1 MPPHFVWAD
10 DARVHAFMRH
20 SDPQNFG
27 HLMVDDFL
35 SAYTAGVTRSMH
47 ARSQRAHPPLI
58 SSSVSSRLRYRRL
71 APRVGGVVPV
81 LPRQLRHRPG
91 FETLLALQNARR
103 LAAGAD
109 RPGLARVELV
119 RPARIARAAA
129 AQFSFMAVQVRARH
143 VLQERAAGAQ
153 QRAQRL
159 LLPPLACH
167 DCKGVPRFLF
177 ASTGPQCRHQRA
189 GVQKGQPVFLAP
201 AGAPPPQHVPPTPL
215 PLRAPKNVQVV
226 LYQKT
231 RGVMGSVWPE
241 VCVYAA
247 DVQRLL
253 PSAHV
258 LCCAPHLMDLE
269 QQLLMVASGKQAAA
283 AKLPRVLHV

>member
-1 MPPHFVWAD
+1 
-10 DARVHAFMRH
+10 
-20 SDPQNFG
+20 
-27 HLMVDDFL
+27 MVDDFL

-47 ARSQRAHPPLI
+47 ARSQRSHPPLI

-81 LPRQLRHRPG
+81 LPRQLRHRLG

-103 LAAGAD
+103 LVAGAD

-119 RPARIARAAA
+119 RPARIVRAAA
-129 AQFSFMAVQVRARH
+129 TQFSFMAAQVRAWH

-167 DCKGVPRFLF
+167 GCKGVPRFLF
-177 ASTGPQCRHQRA
+177 ASTGPQCRYQRA

-201 AGAPPPQHVPPTPL
+201 AGAPPRSTSPPPPSLCARPQMC
-215 PLRAPKNVQVV
+215 RWSC
-226 LYQKT
+226 T
-231 RGVMGSVWPE
+231 RKRQG
-241 VCVYAA
+241 
-247 DVQRLL
+247 
-253 PSAHV
+253 
-258 LCCAPHLMDLE
+258 
-269 QQLLMVASGKQAAA
+269 
-283 AKLPRVLHV
+283 